1 VKSYSLRITLPL
13 GIPNKENVMK
23 KSIQLI
29 VSSIGVAA
37 VGLAVPACTEEVA
50 PSQPQAQTQPA
61 SEQQAV
67 MDAHASQGGGS
78 ALGGAKRASEGI
90 IQQAEQQSQ
99 QVADQAEGND

>member
-1 VKSYSLRITLPL
+1 MKMSVRLIMSSV
-13 GIPNKENVMK
+13 GI
-23 KSIQLI
+23 
-29 VSSIGVAA
+29 AA
-37 VGLAVPACTEEVA
+37 AGLVVPACTEEVA

-99 QVADQAEGND
+99 QVAEQAEGND

>member
-1 VKSYSLRITLPL
+1 MMNRI
-13 GIPNKENVMK
+13 
-23 KSIQLI
+23 QR
-29 VSSIGVAA
+29 VSSCLGLVA
-37 VGLAVPACTEEVA
+37 VSLVMTACTEEVA
-50 PSQPQAQTQPA
+50 PSQPQAQTPPV

-99 QVADQAEGND
+99 QVAEQAEGND